1 MIWNKYVFFCILIFM
16 INNILIWYQLNA
28 QLVWDSAKT
37 WKGITIS
44 LLMGIPITAL
54 FWYATKIGYIGFGNL
69 WGFWKSPK
77 GIALS
82 LLLGIPITAGFWL
95 CTKWGYIGFGNL
107 WSVRF
112 MGFAT
117 SMMTFPLLTWLY
129 LGEVIT
135 LKTGITIVLAF
146 IIMLLQLI

>member
-1 MIWNKYVFFCILIFM
+1 MKSHYILITILIFFL
-16 INNILIWYQLNA
+16 NNIIIWYQLNG
-28 QLVWDSAKT
+28 QLVWPFWKT

-44 LLMGIPITAL
+44 ILMGMPITAL
-54 FWYATKIGYIGFGNL
+54 FWIATKYGYQ
-69 WGFWKSPK
+69 
-77 GIALS
+77 
-82 LLLGIPITAGFWL
+82 
-95 CTKWGYIGFGNL
+95 CFGNL

-117 SMMTFPLLTWLY
+117 SMISFPIMTWLY

-135 LKTGITIVLAF
+135 LKTGITIILAV